1 MSRVGNKPVVV
12 PAGVT
17 VTVTDDLLQV
27 KGPKGELTEK
37 LPGFVSAKV
46 DGSQLIFSRA
56 DDSRAARANHGLIRA
71 LASNM
76 VTGVTKGFER
86 QLEIK
91 GVGFRA
97 EVKSNVLT
105 LFIGFSHSVPFEIP
119 SDVGIVVGKDGSL
132 TISGISRQRVGQVA
146 AVVRGF
152 RVPDHYKGKGI
163 RYKDEVVRIKEGK
176 SA

>member
-1 MSRVGNKPVVV
+1 LLSR
-12 PAGVT
+12 
-17 VTVTDDLLQV
+17 
-27 KGPKGELTEK
+27 E
-37 LPGFVSAKV
+37 
-46 DGSQLIFSRA
+46 
-56 DDSRAARANHGLIRA
+56 DDSRGARANHGLIRA
-71 LASNM
+71 LSANM

-86 QLEIK
+86 QLEVR

-97 EVKSNVLT
+97 EVKGTTLT

-119 SDVGIVVGKDGSL
+119 SDVSIVVGKDGVL
-132 TISGISRQRVGQVA
+132 TISGVSRQRVGQVA

-152 RVPDHYKGKGI
+152 RTPDHYKGKGI